1 MMHVIIEIADH
12 LNQFENDDTLREVV
26 VLMKTKFIKYW
37 GNIPLLY
44 SYAFILDP
52 RAKLNG
58 FTKSLQLLS
67 ESLNKDYSAYYQHVK
82 TELCNLFCRYEIKFG
97 GVRLQRPPQPLNGTS
112 KKVCSWNQLFGN
124 GSESDSA
131 VPAAPSPASTS
142 SSAPT
147 FSHPQVSELTNYL
160 DSNHVSQCDDSFNI
174 LSLWHD
180 HKKIYHVLSILAKDI
195 LTVHVSTT
203 SSEFA
208 FSLCGKV
215 LDEHRRR
222 LSPEHVEMVS
232 LIKDW
237 EQGDAQQQHN
247 MENKELEEK
256 MVNLYL
262 NRYGP
267 DGHGHRDAGAT
278 PVGDGNGSGSG
289 SET

>member
-1 MMHVIIEIADH
+1 
-12 LNQFENDDTLREVV
+12 
-26 VLMKTKFIKYW
+26 
-37 GNIPLLY
+37 
-44 SYAFILDP
+44 
-52 RAKLNG
+52 
-58 FTKSLQLLS
+58 
-67 ESLNKDYSAYYQHVK
+67 
-82 TELCNLFCRYEIKFG
+82 
-97 GVRLQRPPQPLNGTS
+97 
-112 KKVCSWNQLFGN
+112 
-124 GSESDSA
+124 
-131 VPAAPSPASTS
+131 
-142 SSAPT
+142 
-147 FSHPQVSELTNYL
+147 
-160 DSNHVSQCDDSFNI
+160 
-174 LSLWHD
+174 
-180 HKKIYHVLSILAKDI
+180 VLSILAKDI

-222 LSPEHVEMVS
+222 LSLEHVEMVS

-278 PVGDGNGSGSG
+278 PVGDGNGSDSG